1 MRRNYALNLTLSAGL
16 FMGETLSE
24 VLFLSHFGVAA
35 LPLGLIGTALLGV
48 ALTAIYTRALSRR
61 PSSSLLAAVIVVVAV
76 LNLLIWGALEAG
88 VTWAVLALFLLF
100 RPSRD
105 LLQAQIWNYF
115 ADQYD
120 AQESKTRFPVI
131 GAAGRIGA
139 ITGAAALPILLNSVG
154 SGGTMLAWV
163 TCLGVGLV
171 VLLVRRGRA
180 TVHNGEASTSLVTSP
195 PLMSSPLARALTTG
209 AALVVMLVLLLTYQ
223 TSGALVAAFPDERL
237 LGTLYA
243 TVAVV
248 SNLAGWA
255 FQTFGMPRLIRAI
268 GVSRTNLIYPA
279 AALGVSVWIGVSGS
293 VAAAIAG
300 QVVRTTLR
308 QSLQVPTEDL
318 LMNALPAALRARM
331 RAIVRGAVVP
341 LGATIGS
348 LLILGL
354 QATGWGSPVIPWLS
368 ALVAAG
374 TLAAALWVRRAY
386 SGATMALAHEQNPIA
401 QRLAFAG
408 FGSADPETLRL
419 LEERLATTESPEDQ
433 VFLGRIL
440 IELDRITA
448 EKTLA
453 ARITHSPPENQA
465 ALLGLLRESNIA
477 GDPLLALAPRLL
489 HSPAPEVRRA
499 ILDALVGVRALATPL
514 YQRLLDDPD
523 QGVQL
528 AAARLLLRPGGEVFA
543 AARARLILLSKDTS
557 PELRAHA
564 LKSLGAHGQEQLVR
578 GLGDPVPLVRLA
590 VADVAGRLDLA
601 RMPALTA
608 ALGAALADLVEPV
621 RRAAANAL
629 GRAGPAQAVVPL
641 IGAMADHSP
650 AVRAAAVESLIQIG
664 PTCLPVL
671 QARLI
676 GATGT
681 DQREAI
687 LVALARL
694 SPGQPFAELDTFE
707 LAALE
712 RIVTLLRL
720 RLALGKLAG
729 PVGALLFDDIVAEE
743 HDLLDRL
750 AALLAATHGA
760 ETARS
765 IWQGLSSPE
774 RNQRA
779 QACEALESVRSPWQA
794 RMLAA
799 LLRPD
804 DVPERALSLAAQ
816 RWPQLAL
823 GREQAWALADEGT
836 PWRRDLVAAA
846 RAEQRAT
853 GRSITPTAG
862 EEGGVI
868 VLSVVEKAIFLRA
881 VPVFQAMAPGQLQIL
896 ASAGEELEY
905 LHGAAIF
912 SAGDP
917 ADRLFVIVSGRVGIE
932 ETRARGNVVR
942 IATLEAK
949 EPFGELAVFDAP
961 AHTTSAV
968 AVDDCY
974 ILAIRREV
982 LLDLISQHPD
992 LALTII
998 KFLSRRLREASSTI
1012 AEKTRARPR
1021 QIVDLF
1027 DKMGEAGGRKAEG

>member
-48 ALTAIYTRALSRR
+48 ALTTIYTRALSRR
-61 PSSSLLAAVIVVVAV
+61 PSGILLAAVIVVVAI

-120 AQESKTRFPVI
+120 TQESKVRFPVI
-131 GAAGRIGA
+131 SAAGRIGA
-139 ITGAAALPILLNSVG
+139 ISGAAALPLLLNSVG

-163 TCLGVGLV
+163 FCLVAGLV
-171 VLLVRRGRA
+171 VMWVGHGPV
-180 TVHNGEASTSLVTSP
+180 TVHNVVPPAPSAAGP
-195 PLMSSPLARALTTG
+195 PLMASPLARALTTG

-248 SNLAGWA
+248 SNLVGWA
-255 FQTFGMPRLIRAI
+255 FQTFGMPQLIRAI

-279 AALGVSVWIGVSGS
+279 AALSVSVWIGMSGS
-293 VAAAIAG
+293 VSAAVAG

-308 QSLQVPTEDL
+308 QSLQVPAEDL

-354 QATGWGSPVIPWLS
+354 QATGWGVPVIPWLS
-368 ALVAAG
+368 ALVAVGA
-374 TLAAALWVRRAY
+374 LAAALWVRRAY
-386 SGATMALAHEQNPIA
+386 SEATMALAHEQNPIA

-419 LEERLATTESPEDQ
+419 LQGRLAATESLEDQ

-440 IELDRITA
+440 IELDRVAA
-448 EKTLA
+448 EKALT
-453 ARITHSPPENQA
+453 ARITTSPPESQA
-465 ALLGLLRESNIA
+465 ALLGLLRESDIA
-477 GDPLLALAPRLL
+477 GEPLLALAPRLL
-489 HSPAPEVRRA
+489 RSPNPEVRRA
-499 ILDALVGVRALATPL
+499 LLDALMGVRALATSL
-514 YQRLLDDPD
+514 YRRALDDPD
-523 QGVQL
+523 PGVQL
-528 AAARLLLRPGGEVFA
+528 AAARLLLPSYPND
-543 AARARLILLSKDTS
+543 ARARLITLSTGDS
-557 PELRAHA
+557 PELRARA
-564 LKSLGAHGQEQLVR
+564 LEVLGALGQEQLVR

-590 VADVAGRLDLA
+590 VADVAGRLELA
-601 RMPALTA
+601 RMPALTV
-608 ALGAALADLVEPV
+608 ALGAALTDPVESV
-621 RRAAANAL
+621 RRAVASAL
-629 GRAGPAQAVVPL
+629 GRAGTAQAELL
-641 IGAMADHSP
+641 IGAMADRSP
-650 AVRAAAVESLIQIG
+650 AVRTAAVESLIQIG
-664 PTCLPVL
+664 PDCLPIL
-671 QARLI
+671 QARLT
-676 GATGT
+676 GATSL

-687 LVALARL
+687 LIALARL
-694 SPGQPFAELDTFE
+694 SPGQQLADLDTFE
-707 LAALE
+707 LAILE
-712 RIVTLLRL
+712 QIVTLLRV
-720 RLALGKLAG
+720 RPALGKLPG
-729 PVGALLFDDIVAEE
+729 PVGTLLFDDMAAEKR
-743 HDLLDRL
+743 DLLNRL
-750 AALLAATHGA
+750 AALVAATSGA
-760 ETARS
+760 ETSRS
-765 IWQGLSSPE
+765 IWQGLSSPD
-774 RNQRA
+774 RNLRA
-779 QACEALESVRSPWQA
+779 QASEALESVRSPWQA
-794 RMLAA
+794 RLLTA

-804 DVPERALSLAAQ
+804 DVPERALALAAQ
-816 RWPQLAL
+816 RWPQPTLR
-823 GREQAWALADEGT
+823 REEAWALASSEGT

-846 RAEQRAT
+846 MAEQRPA
-853 GRSITPTAG
+853 SIAITPTSI
-862 EEGGVI
+862 EEGGVT

-881 VPVFQAMAPGQLQIL
+881 VPIFQAMAPEQLQIL

-905 LHGAAIF
+905 LRGAAIF
-912 SAGDP
+912 SAGDS

-1027 DKMGEAGGRKAEG
+1027 DKMSEG